1 MNRQS
6 ARDALYREAIRA
18 AAIGLVINLMLGVV
32 KLLGGWAGHSFAL
45 LSDAV
50 NSLGDVVTST
60 VVVAA
65 LWFSQRPP
73 DAEHPYGHSRA
84 EGIAACN
91 VALLVVLSALA
102 IGWEALRRFGHS
114 QEIPPTWTLAIAG
127 SNVLIKEALYQYKV
141 RVSRRTGSGAI
152 LANAWDHR
160 SDALCSLAVLIG
172 LGCVRWGG
180 AKWSGAD
187 QVAAL
192 IVVVAIVWS
201 ASQVFV
207 SSIREL
213 MDLQADEPFVSQ
225 VREAAS
231 RVPGVQGVEKLWL
244 RKSGLEYF
252 ADIHIEVDPQ
262 MTVAAGHEIGHAV
275 KDRLLDEFPLMR
287 DVLVHLEPARH
298 DR

>member
-1 MNRQS
+1 MSRQA
-6 ARDALYREAIRA
+6 ARAALYRDAIRA
-18 AAIGLVINLMLGVV
+18 AIVGLAINLLLGAVKLAGGLV
-32 KLLGGWAGHSFAL
+32 GHSFAL

-60 VVVAA
+60 VIVIA

-91 VALLVVLSALA
+91 VALLVVLSAIA
-102 IGWEALRRFGHS
+102 IGWEALRRFGHP
-114 QEIPPTWTLAIAG
+114 QEIPPTWTLAIAA
-127 SNVLIKEALYQYKV
+127 SNALIKEALFHYKV
-141 RVSRRTGSGAI
+141 RVSRRTGSSAI

-172 LGCVRWGG
+172 LGIVRWGG
-180 AKWSGAD
+180 ETWSGAD

-192 IVVVAIVWS
+192 VVVLAIVWS

-213 MDLQADEPFVSQ
+213 MDLQADEPFVIR
-225 VREAAS
+225 VRETAGQ
-231 RVPGVQGVEKLWL
+231 VPGVQGVEKLWL

-252 ADIHIEVDPQ
+252 ADIHIEVDPH

-287 DVLVHLEPARH
+287 DVLVHLEPTQAAK
-298 DR
+298 

>member
-1 MNRQS
+1 MNRQQ
-6 ARDALYREAIRA
+6 AREALYRDAIRA
-18 AAIGLVINLMLGVV
+18 ATVGLVINLMLGVV
-32 KLLGGWAGHSFAL
+32 KLTGGLLGHSFAL

-50 NSLGDVVTST
+50 NSLGDVVTSAVI
-60 VVVAA
+60 VVA

-73 DAEHPYGHSRA
+73 DDEHPYGHSRA

-102 IGWEALRRFGHS
+102 IGWEALRRFGHA
-114 QEIPPTWTLAIAG
+114 QDIPPTWTLAIAG
-127 SNVLIKEALYQYKV
+127 SNVVVKEALYHYNV

-172 LGCVRWGG
+172 LGVVRWGG
-180 AKWSGAD
+180 AAWSGAD

-192 IVVVAIVWS
+192 VVVVAIIWS
-201 ASQVFV
+201 ASQVLA
-207 SSIREL
+207 SSVREL
-213 MDLQADEPFVSQ
+213 MDLQADEPFVRR
-225 VREAAS
+225 VRATAGQ
-231 RVPGVQGVEKLWL
+231 VPGVRGVEKLWL

-252 ADIHIEVDPQ
+252 ADIHVEVDPD

-287 DVLVHLEPARH
+287 DVLVHLEPTRS
-298 DR
+298 DS